1 MGFERSEEAMG
12 ISCEEVWRDISDYI
26 DGDLDPIPRAALD
39 QHFVECRHCAAVLEG
54 TRNVIVLY
62 RDERVLAPPEGFHD
76 RLYQRLEQD
85 MNSSRRAFLTW
96 ALTAA
101 AAVPLALAALSIGKL
116 VVSTRNQQRPVSEP
130 DAHQVPEMVAISQ
143 DHDDKVYHVPGCSHL
158 YGEPKFLSREE
169 AIRDGYTPCVY
180 CIGKAP
186 KKNG

>member
-1 MGFERSEEAMG
+1 MGFERSEEAVG

-39 QHFVECRHCAAVLEG
+39 QHLVECRHCAAVLEG

-62 RDERVLAPPEGFHD
+62 RDERVLTPPEGFHD

-101 AAVPLALAALSIGKL
+101 AAVPLALAALSVKRL
-116 VVSTRNQQRPVSEP
+116 VVRARDHQRPVRGS
-130 DAHQVPEMVAISQ
+130 DGHQGPETVAISQ

-158 YGEPKFLSREE
+158 YGEAKFLPREE